1 MSEITIKKNGKV
13 LEIQLNR
20 LAVKNALSL
29 QMYADLVLHLQQFEQ
44 DDALHAALVYG
55 DESCFCAGNDLQDF
69 LSGGELNEAHPTIQ
83 FINLI
88 GKLKKPLVAAVAG
101 PAVGIGTTM
110 LLHCDLVYSADNTVF
125 QLPFAKLGL
134 CPEAGSSLL
143 LPRIAGH
150 VKAFE
155 WLVLGERFTAQDA
168 KSAGLVNEVVTPET
182 LISLAR
188 EKTQALASLP
198 LSSVLASKQLIKQ
211 GDHQRIDRQIEVE
224 IEHFSELLASE
235 STQQI
240 IRSFFKK

>member
-44 DDALHAALVYG
+44 DDDLHAALIYG

-168 KSAGLVNEVVTPET
+168 KASGLVNEVVTPET

-198 LSSVLASKQLIKQ
+198 LSSVVASKQLIKQ
-211 GDHQRIDRQIEVE
+211 GDHQRVDRQIEVE